1 MPSHTPVTIVVS
13 SFEDIVALGLQ
24 TLIDEDPNLELLAS
38 GVTPDHLAE
47 SLEAHRPRVALL
59 NYGSLTSP
67 TQLRE
72 LNRTFADTRLV
83 VLANR
88 PSPSECRQMLAF
100 GATACLAKSTE
111 ARDVLHAIHL
121 ASRGLTVLPPATL
134 EAGDQIGPDLLTPRE
149 ADVLELLQSGRS
161 NAEIAQAL
169 QVSVETVRTHVRRIY
184 RKLGVEVPARA
195 SRLELTHSFSCSR
208 RPEPRPGARRS
219 GRCSWPRPC
228 AGCRTRS
235 TC

>member
-1 MPSHTPVTIVVS
+1 MPSHTPVSVVVS

-38 GVTPDHLAE
+38 GVAPDQLAE
-47 SLEAHRPRVALL
+47 SLESHRPRVALL

-67 TQLRE
+67 TQLRD
-72 LNRTFADTRLV
+72 LNRAFPDTRLV

-134 EAGDQIGPDLLTPRE
+134 EGAAQIGPDLLTPRE

-169 QVSVETVRTHVRRIY
+169 HVSVETVRTHVRRIY
-184 RKLGVEVPARA
+184 RKLGVKTRRELRA
-195 SRLELTHSFSCSR
+195 WS
-208 RPEPRPGARRS
+208 
-219 GRCSWPRPC
+219 
-228 AGCRTRS
+228 
-235 TC
+235 